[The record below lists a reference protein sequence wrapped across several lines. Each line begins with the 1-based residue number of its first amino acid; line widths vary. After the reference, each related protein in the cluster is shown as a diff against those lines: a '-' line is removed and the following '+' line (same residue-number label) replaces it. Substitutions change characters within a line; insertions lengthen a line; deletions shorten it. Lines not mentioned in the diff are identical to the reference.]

1 MQRESSRIE
10 RTDRAFL
17 RLAVERGYLDPGVAK
32 ALSSEATQT
41 GVSAERLA
49 VARGHLSTRRLRRL
63 QAHLRFQSLRRSDKQ
78 YARLV
83 LELGWV
89 RKSLL
94 HEALTEQRR
103 RFSATRERVRLGTL
117 LVERGALT
125 VDQDRTLCAQRCEE
139 HDSQQ
144 GRAPTVGSSTLTHTF
159 SAHGPSVPQLEAAV
173 HRVEWLRKLSEQMGQ
188 SEHPPGAGDWTR
200 DSAAAVEEICLRRAE
215 ARRNAAGDSDWQHA
229 ATQAESQAEPLA
241 GLEAT
246 ARDPNAHP
254 PSIAGRWKRWFSRAG

>member
-1 MQRESSRIE
+1 MKRESSRIE

-17 RLAVERGYLDPGVAK
+17 RLAVDRGYLDPGVAK
-32 ALSSEATQT
+32 ALCSEATRS
-41 GVSAERLA
+41 GVPAERLA

-63 QAHLRFQSLRRSDKQ
+63 QAHLRFQSLRRSDKE

-89 RKSLL
+89 KKAVLKD
-94 HEALTEQRR
+94 ALTDQRR
-103 RFSATRERVRLGTL
+103 RFAESRERIRLGTL
-117 LVERGALT
+117 LVDAGALSR
-125 VDQDRTLCAQRCEE
+125 DQDRTLCAQRCEE

-144 GRAPTVGSSTLTHTF
+144 GRTPSAGTSSLTRTF

-173 HRVEWLRKLSEQMGQ
+173 HRVEWLRKLSEQVGQ
-188 SEHPPGAGDWTR
+188 SEHPPGDWTR

-215 ARRNAAGDSDWQHA
+215 ARRKAAAPGWQQA
-229 ATQAESQAEPLA
+229 ATRAESQADPL
-241 GLEAT
+241 GTLEAT

-254 PSIAGRWKRWFSRAG
+254 PSLAGRWKRWFGRAG